1 MRSIAV
7 YLFASVF
14 LLGLFTAQISIAT
27 ETPWKEATGEA
38 LIIWGPWT
46 LIAPLVL
53 WLAHRFPIEPRV
65 WLRHLILHAALS
77 FAVML
82 LAQLTLENLIR
93 PAIPESMK
101 PQEAEERDRPR
112 GGPRG
117 IGGPPGDPLGLGPG
131 GRPPFTP
138 PDQRPRP
145 QGRGFEGGPRL
156 SRRTPLDLVNQASR
170 HFPIWM
176 PIYWGLVVVG
186 AAQRSQRRLR
196 LQERDSLELE
206 SRLARAQLD
215 ALKLQLRP
223 HFLFNALNAI
233 ATLVHR
239 DPDKADEM
247 IGALSV
253 LLRRV
258 IELDRTEIASLAEEL
273 DLLRAYIQIEQIRFE
288 DRLHYIE
295 DVEPIAS
302 SAPIPLML
310 LQPIAE
316 NAVRHGIEPLDRPG
330 TLTLRGW
337 VERGRLIVEVEDDGV
352 GRGAA
357 GKAGTG
363 TGLRNAQARLD
374 TIYGPGNTQLSIQ
387 DNTPQ
392 GVRVTLNIP
401 CAVDQGTQ

>member
-7 YLFASVF
+7 YLFTCIF

-27 ETPWKEATGEA
+27 DTPWREATGEA
-38 LIIWGPWT
+38 LSIWGPWT

-53 WLAHRFPIEPRV
+53 WLAQRFPIESGV
-65 WLRHLILHAALS
+65 WGRHLLLHAFLS

-82 LAQLTLENLIR
+82 LAQTVLDVLIH
-93 PAIPESMK
+93 PAIPAELR
-101 PQEAEERDRPR
+101 PQNALDRPA
-112 GGPRG
+112 PRG
-117 IGGPPGDPLGLGPG
+117 LRRDGPGPGNPPRRGPG
-131 GRPPFTP
+131 GRRPIPP
-138 PDQRPRP
+138 PDERPLPEMRGPGPTP
-145 QGRGFEGGPRL
+145 QGALR
-156 SRRTPLDLVNQASR
+156 LVNQAAR
-170 HFPIWM
+170 HLPIWM

-196 LQERDSLELE
+196 EQERDSLELE

-258 IELDRTEIASLAEEL
+258 IELDRTEIATLDEEL
-273 DLLRAYIQIEQIRFE
+273 DLLRAYIQIERIRFG
-288 DRLHYIE
+288 DRLQY
-295 DVEPIAS
+295 VEEIDPVATT
-302 SAPIPLML
+302 APIPLML

-330 TLTLRGW
+330 TLTVRA
-337 VERGRLIVEVEDDGV
+337 RAMDGRLLVQVEDDGV
-352 GRGAA
+352 GA
-357 GKAGTG
+357 GGSTKAGTG

-374 TIYGPGNTQLSIQ
+374 TIYGAGNTRLQIHN
-387 DNTPQ
+387 NTPQ
-392 GVRVTLNIP
+392 GVRVCLDIP
-401 CAVDQGTQ
+401 CAVDSSS